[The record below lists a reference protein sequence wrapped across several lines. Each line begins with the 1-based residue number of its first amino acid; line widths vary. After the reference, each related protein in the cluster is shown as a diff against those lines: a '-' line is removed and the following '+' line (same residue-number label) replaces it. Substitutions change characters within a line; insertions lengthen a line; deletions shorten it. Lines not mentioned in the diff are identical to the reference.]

1 MDILGPLPQTPR
13 SNRYILVISDYFS
26 KWVEA
31 FPMENME
38 ALTVAKILV
47 NEFITRF
54 GVPEVIHMDQ
64 GRNFESALI
73 KDLCFRKIL
82 DITIPPTI
90 RWISG
95 KI

>member
-13 SNRYILVISDYFS
+13 SNQYILVISDHFS
-26 KWVEA
+26 KWAEA

-54 GVPEVIHMDQ
+54 GVPEVIHTDQ
-64 GRNFESALI
+64 
-73 KDLCFRKIL
+73 
-82 DITIPPTI
+82 
-90 RWISG
+90 
-95 KI
+95 